1 MTTTLIRRL
10 TLQSF
15 LSYGPEGT
23 TVDLLPLNVL
33 IGPNASGKSN
43 LLEALA
49 ILRATGARLGSR
61 TALRRALRAA
71 ARGIGGMRG
80 ARLSAAVV
88 LLLLPAA
95 ARAQLRPL
103 DPFEWRMF
111 EAGRTVSAQVGGGWL
126 PDQRASL
133 AGTEGTLVEAGNW
146 RAFWRTGRVV
156 IEAGGTVQRF
166 FDEESRFA
174 PGEPEVVE
182 DEDGARRDAGDYR
195 ILTAVRL
202 TGERAP
208 VAAAL
213 RFGARLPTTD
223 NTVGLDRDATDFFAT
238 LGGRTA
244 RGRLAVQAEAG
255 VGIFGTRQNEF
266 EQDDL
271 LIYALRAEYDAG
283 PIVPMLTVVGQ
294 QVGSGHGEIRG
305 NESLG
310 EARLGVRA
318 GGRRW
323 VTAEAV
329 AGYTDFSPGVGVLLA
344 VGMHW

>member
-1 MTTTLIRRL
+1 MRRRWISLTAVIITLSP
-10 TLQSF
+10 T
-15 LSYGPEGT
+15 
-23 TVDLLPLNVL
+23 
-33 IGPNASGKSN
+33 
-43 LLEALA
+43 
-49 ILRATGARLGSR
+49 
-61 TALRRALRAA
+61 AA
-71 ARGIGGMRG
+71 A
-80 ARLSAAVV
+80 
-88 LLLLPAA
+88 
-95 ARAQLRPL
+95 AQLRPL

-111 EAGRTVSAQVGGGWL
+111 EGGRTVSAQVGGGWL
-126 PDQRASL
+126 RDQRASL
-133 AGTEGTLVEAGNW
+133 AGTAGTLVEAGNW

-156 IEAGGTVQRF
+156 LEAGGTVQRF

-174 PGEPEVVE
+174 PAEPEVQP
-182 DEDGARRDAGDYR
+182 DDDGARRDAGDYR

-202 TGERAP
+202 TDEGAP

-255 VGIFGTRQNEF
+255 VGIFGTREDAF

-271 LIYALRAEYDAG
+271 LIYAVRAEYAAG
-283 PIVPMLTVVGQ
+283 PVVPMLTVVGQ
-294 QVGSGHGEIRG
+294 QVGTGHSEIRG

-310 EARLGVRA
+310 EVRLGVRA

-323 VTAEAV
+323 VLAEAV
-329 AGYTDFSPGVGVLLA
+329 AGYTDFSPGVGVLVS
-344 VGMHW
+344 VGMDW